1 MKAASQPA
9 ARAFGLSISTGLQ
22 PVFAPSCRV
31 LILGSLPGAESLR
44 LQQYYAHP
52 RNSFWELM
60 ASVLGFAQ
68 EGLSQ
73 GGVFPEPEA
82 SRAPSSS
89 PPAKAGCTDVQPPSP
104 TPSARLRGHDDL
116 VFPQEHP
123 RRNPALRSPQD
134 LTYPQRLSALLT
146 HDIALWDVLAS
157 GHRPGSLDSAID
169 LATAQVNPFNDFLRE
184 LPALQRILFN
194 GAMAERLFVQRVL
207 PQLSPEQH
215 AIPRLRLPSTSPAN
229 ASIPKQE
236 KLIAWR
242 AALELPK

>member
-1 MKAASQPA
+1 MKPDSQPA
-9 ARAFGLSISTGLQ
+9 ARASGLSISTGLK
-22 PVFAPSCRV
+22 PVFAPGCRI

-60 ASVLGFAQ
+60 ASVLGVS
-68 EGLSQ
+68 L
-73 GGVFPEPEA
+73 EPA
-82 SRAPSSS
+82 
-89 PPAKAGCTDVQPPSP
+89 
-104 TPSARLRGHDDL
+104 
-116 VFPQEHP
+116 
-123 RRNPALRSPQD
+123 
-134 LTYPQRLSALLT
+134 YPQRLSALLT
-146 HDIALWDVLAS
+146 HEVALWDVLAS

-207 PQLSPEQH
+207 PGLSPEQH

-229 ASIPKQE
+229 ASVPKQD
-236 KLIAWR
+236 KVSAWR
-242 AALELPK
+242 AALTRPGDATEERLDRR